1 MSENGVEPPQKAS
14 RNSLVAN
21 QALLGEKGTS
31 RLVGLESKRKLSLT
45 AWDSKFKTVSWRADA
60 QKDYDE
66 FTSVVLTSGGCAKFQ
81 QELLSWLI
89 PALTG
94 VLTACSGCFIEYCVE
109 WYGGLRF
116 GYCKEPFLGYQEN
129 CKDWHSWG
137 DPSPEGTPEWLYV
150 PSQKG
155 YVWFIFISTLIAAI
169 SATLTWAF
177 APMSRG
183 SGIPEVKTIL
193 GGFTFPEALSGN
205 TLVIK
210 IIGLAMSVG
219 AGLACGKEGPL
230 VHISCCWSNFLAKFF
245 KRYKDNQSKQRELL
259 SCACASGVAV
269 AFGAPLGGVLFS
281 YEEASTVFP
290 IRTMLRAFVGGSV
303 AAVTLAYLDPTGTG
317 KLTMFNAPYE
327 SPPHWI
333 EYPAFLV
340 IGLVG
345 GLVGTAFV
353 HFNVKVSINRAP
365 GTPFRKRCHIV
376 LEVAAI
382 SFCTAIT
389 SYYLLSTRVLSNV
402 AIRAFFHDCQDAALM
417 ESPTQFSPKMANTYM
432 LDVCNPDGTPNTSSD
447 VLLVLLLCAA
457 LRWVQMTFTFGT
469 GAASGLFI
477 PSLLV
482 GAALGRIFGSW
493 FYMLNE
499 EIQFAP
505 AKGSR
510 PGPTFV
516 NGIKPGVYAML
527 GAAAT
532 LGGVCRVTIS
542 LVVIMF
548 ELTGGL
554 QLVVP
559 FMIVCMLAKWVGDY
573 YTIGIYDYLILV
585 RRYPFLH
592 EPDEVTFHTFAQDL
606 MDESIDC
613 LHPMCGTVGPLV
625 KFLRTAKHGGYPLTH
640 SLENPYL
647 YGYVHTKDLLEH
659 LARQLETNPFVYE
672 HTAVVFKKVMEEES
686 MTPKN
691 AIDVS
696 KFLDE
701 GVMVVVPEYPATQL
715 QGIFRNLGVKLVL
728 VREGSQFVGMIT
740 KKAFII
746 HMEEL
751 HHSDHANTK
760 KGGVQEALLPK

>member
-1 MSENGVEPPQKAS
+1 MSEAAQQTMRHQATLAQESLGQS
-14 RNSLVAN
+14 RMTG
-21 QALLGEKGTS
+21 QEG
-31 RLVGLESKRKLSLT
+31 KRKLSLT
-45 AWDSKFKTVSWRADA
+45 DWAKFKTVSWRADA

-66 FTSVVLTSGGCAKFQ
+66 HTSVALKAGGGAALQ
-81 QELLSWLI
+81 MEILSWLI
-89 PALTG
+89 PSITG
-94 VLTACSGCFIEYCVE
+94 ILTACSGSFIEYCVE

-116 GYCKEPFLGYQEN
+116 GYCKEPLLGYQEECN
-129 CKDWHSWG
+129 DWHSWG
-137 DPSPEGTPEWLYV
+137 DASPPGTPEWKYV
-150 PSQKG
+150 TSTSG
-155 YVWFIFISTLIAAI
+155 YLWFIFFSTLIAGV

-193 GGFTFPEALSGN
+193 GGFTFPEALAGN

-230 VHISCCWSNFLAKFF
+230 VHISCCWAFFLAKFF
-245 KRYKDNQSKQRELL
+245 SRYKDNESKQRELL

-290 IRTMLRAFVGGSV
+290 LRTMLRAFVGGSV
-303 AAVTLAYLDPTGTG
+303 AAVTLAYIDPTGSG
-317 KLTMFNAPYE
+317 KLTMFNCPYD
-327 SPPHWI
+327 SPPAWT
-333 EYPAFLV
+333 EYPAFIF
-340 IGLVG
+340 IGLAG
-345 GLVGTAFV
+345 GLVGTTFV

-365 GTPFRKRCHIV
+365 GTWFRRKCHIV
-376 LEVAAI
+376 LEVAGISFFTAI
-382 SFCTAIT
+382 S

-402 AIRAFFHDCQDAALM
+402 AIRAFFHDCSDPALM
-417 ESPTQFSPKMANTYM
+417 EGPNHIAPKMANTYM
-432 LDVCNPDGTPNTSSD
+432 LGVCNHDGSPNTSTE
-447 VLLVLLLCAA
+447 VMYLLLLCAVA
-457 LRWVQMTFTFGT
+457 RWVQMTFTFGT

-482 GAALGRIFGSW
+482 GAALGRILGVW
-493 FYMLNE
+493 MYMWNDEL
-499 EIQFAP
+499 QFAP
-505 AKGSR
+505 MHGTSAGE
-510 PGPTFV
+510 GFV
-516 NGIKPGVYAML
+516 NGIKPGMYAML

-573 YTIGIYDYLILV
+573 FTIGIYDYLILV

-592 EPDEVTFHTFAQDL
+592 EPDEVTFHTSAGDL
-606 MDESIDC
+606 MDETIDC
-613 LHPMCGTVGPLV
+613 LHPDCGAVGDLIN
-625 KFLRTAKHGGYPLTH
+625 FLLSAKYGGFPLTR
-640 SLENPYL
+640 SGEDPFL
-647 YGYVHTKDLLEH
+647 YGYVHTEPFLAYLQKELECNAFMNH
-659 LARQLETNPFVYE
+659 RT
-672 HTAVVFKKVMEEES
+672 KVCFAKFMDKAKTQD
-686 MTPKN
+686 ML
-691 AIDVS
+691 DCS
-696 KFLDE
+696 KFVDQ
-701 GVMVVVPEYPATQL
+701 GVMVVVPEYPATSIQA
-715 QGIFRNLGVKLVL
+715 IFRNLGVKLVM
-728 VREGSQFVGMIT
+728 VRKGAQLVGMIT

-751 HHSDHANTK
+751 HHCDHADTK
-760 KGGVQEALLPK
+760 KGGMEQALLPK

>member
-1 MSENGVEPPQKAS
+1 MSHANIRASAVAAQETLDSSAPKGVKKKM
-14 RNSLVAN
+14 SL
-21 QALLGEKGTS
+21 EH
-31 RLVGLESKRKLSLT
+31 
-45 AWDSKFKTVSWRADA
+45 WDKFKTVSWRADA

-66 FTSVVLTSGGCAKFQ
+66 HTSVVIKGGKWLMFQ
-81 QELLSWLI
+81 QELLSWIL
-89 PALTG
+89 PAITG
-94 VLTACSGCFIEYCVE
+94 VLTAMSGTFIEYCVE

-116 GYCKEPFLGYQEN
+116 GYCKSPMLGYQEK
-129 CKDWHSWG
+129 CDDWVTWG
-137 DPSPEGTPEWLYV
+137 DASPHGTPGWEYV

-155 YVWFIFISTLIAAI
+155 YIIFILVSTALAAI
-169 SATLTWAF
+169 SATLTWGF

-193 GGFTFPEALSGN
+193 GGFTFPEALAGN

-219 AGLACGKEGPL
+219 CGLACGKEGPL
-230 VHISCCWSNFLAKFF
+230 VHIACCWANLLSKFF
-245 KRYKDNQSKQRELL
+245 KRYKDNESKQRELL

-303 AAVTLAYLDPTGTG
+303 AAMTLAYLDPTGTG
-317 KLTMFNAPYE
+317 KLTMFNCPYE
-327 SPPHWI
+327 FPPHWI
-333 EYPAFLV
+333 EYPVFVL
-340 IGLVG
+340 IGIGG
-345 GLVGTAFV
+345 GLVGTCFV
-353 HFNVKVSINRAP
+353 HFNVKVSVNRAP
-365 GTPFRKRCHIV
+365 GTWFRSKCHII
-376 LEVAAI
+376 LEVATI
-382 SFCTAIT
+382 SFVTAVT

-402 AIRAFFHDCQDAALM
+402 AIRAFFHDCHDAELM
-417 ESPTQFSPKMANTYM
+417 AGGTLKPENQLNWM
-432 LDVCNPDGTPNTSSD
+432 LGVCTPDGKPDTTFA
-447 VLLVLLLCAA
+447 VAQLLLLCAA

-482 GAALGRIFGSW
+482 GAALGRIIGN
-493 FYMLNE
+493 YMYILNGDL
-499 EIQFAP
+499 QFAP
-505 AKGSR
+505 LGGSE
-510 PGPTFV
+510 PGPDFV
-516 NGIKPGVYAML
+516 NGIKPGMYAML

-573 YTIGIYDYLILV
+573 FTIGIYDYLILV
-585 RRYPFLH
+585 RKYPFLH
-592 EPDEVTFHTFAQDL
+592 EPDEVTFTHFAGDL
-606 MDESIDC
+606 MDTSMDC
-613 LHPMCGTVGPLV
+613 LHPDCGTIGKLID
-625 KFLRTAKHGGYPLTH
+625 FLEDGKYGGYPVTK
-640 SLENPYL
+640 SPNDPYL
-647 YGYVHTKDLLEH
+647 YGYCHTDAFLNFLKKEK
-659 LARQLETNPFVYE
+659 ANNTFV
-672 HTAVVFKKVMEEES
+672 TGDTPVVFEKIAGGK
-686 MTPKN
+686 PGALN
-691 AIDVS
+691 AS
-696 KFLDE
+696 KYLDE
-701 GVMVVVPEYPATQL
+701 GVMVVVPETPATQL

-728 VREGSQFVGMIT
+728 VRKGANLVGIIT

-751 HHSDHANTK
+751 HHHAADTK
-760 KGGVQEALLPK
+760 KGGNQEALLPK